1 MVDALGNIAESLR
14 ASVAINVGIN
24 TSLPP
29 KYSSNAEILLQDIN
43 RVFHVASA
51 KHDVVTWYLEFV
63 AFLTMSLSAAF
74 PKSCLLIFAE
84 FGWEIRLATENILL
98 HFESRP
104 RKKWKFSIS
113 ISKTKQI
120 RGIPSDVCIDL
131 LESPYCS
138 TKIIVTFKWL

>member
-51 KHDVVTWYLEFV
+51 KHDVVT
-63 AFLTMSLSAAF
+63 
-74 PKSCLLIFAE
+74 
-84 FGWEIRLATENILL
+84 
-98 HFESRP
+98 
-104 RKKWKFSIS
+104 
-113 ISKTKQI
+113 
-120 RGIPSDVCIDL
+120 
-131 LESPYCS
+131 
-138 TKIIVTFKWL
+138 